1 MAHPFDLIANFVPTR
16 TIALEPAA
24 RALLGSST
32 LQSDDVAFLDASG
45 NRDGR
50 YDLGDFLAAV
60 ERSKGLD
67 ERQLSRA
74 GER

>member
-1 MAHPFDLIANFVPTR
+1 MAHPYDVVANFVAAR
-16 TIALEPAA
+16 SIALEPAA
-24 RALLGSST
+24 RALLGGSA
-32 LQSDDVAFLDASG
+32 LQSLDVAFLDASG

-60 ERSKGLD
+60 ERSQGSD

-74 GER
+74 GKR